1 MKKFILYVL
10 LSVSL
15 FSCNSAATGG
25 AENTVVAEESAEQK
39 ATVADQNQTEIGGL
53 KDKMEA
59 TDRMDESL
67 MPAPAPNRVEKIA
80 TKIIKTANLQ
90 FQVRDV
96 DKSHEQINELVKK
109 YGAYFASDNKT
120 MSSYQIDDNLVI
132 RVTPENFD
140 ALVAEL
146 MKQSIYTNS
155 KSITAEDVTSQFVDM
170 QARLKTKKEVEQR
183 YLALLKEAHKVSDI
197 LEVEQQLGQIRE
209 EIEAMEGQLKLL
221 TDQVNYSTISL
232 NIYQKL
238 DYTPEP
244 ESGFF
249 SEVNEAFIR
258 GWRGIGEFLV
268 GLVRVWPLL
277 IVICIAAVLV
287 IRRIRARRKQA

>member
-25 AENTVVAEESAEQK
+25 AENTVVTEESGEQK
-39 ATVADQNQTEIGGL
+39 AAVIDESRTELAGL
-53 KDKMEA
+53 KDKMPA
-59 TDRMDESL
+59 SDRMDESI

-90 FQVRDV
+90 FQVKDV
-96 DKSHEQINELVKK
+96 DKSHEQISELVKK

-140 ALVAEL
+140 ALIAEL
-146 MKQSIYTNS
+146 MKESIYTNS

-244 ESGFF
+244 ENGFF
-249 SEVNEAFIR
+249 SEVKEAFIR

-277 IVICIAAVLV
+277 IVICIAVVLV
-287 IRRIRARRKQA
+287 IRRIRVRRKQA